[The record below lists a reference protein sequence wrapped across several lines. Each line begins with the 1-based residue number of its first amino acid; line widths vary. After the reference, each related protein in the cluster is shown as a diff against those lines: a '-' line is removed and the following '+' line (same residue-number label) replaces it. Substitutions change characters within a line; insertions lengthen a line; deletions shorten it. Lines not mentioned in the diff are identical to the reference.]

1 MLLKKQTVWLLT
13 MLSLVVVLS
22 VYYITSPEQQQNEL
36 AAVDQEEEKE
46 QEQMETE
53 QTEETAE
60 EPIKNNEEINI
71 DTEKEAQPDANE
83 TETIETETNEKQAS
97 DIEVKDAVDKDAE
110 IITNAAG
117 DEVFETMRMQLLDER
132 SQMKEELEKKIGS
145 TELSAEERSQA
156 KEQMDELNEIAQK
169 ELLLETLLKAK
180 NYNDVLVQADDT
192 QVNITVK
199 AEKQSKAEANKIMQT
214 VRSEL
219 GPLHAVVEFQNAE

>member
-1 MLLKKQTVWLLT
+1 MKLKLKQ
-13 MLSLVVVLS
+13 
-22 VYYITSPEQQQNEL
+22 
-36 AAVDQEEEKE
+36 A
-46 QEQMETE
+46 
-53 QTEETAE
+53 
-60 EPIKNNEEINI
+60 
-71 DTEKEAQPDANE
+71 
-83 TETIETETNEKQAS
+83 NEKQAN
-97 DIEVKDAVDKDAE
+97 DIEVKDAVNKDAE

-180 NYNDVLVQADDT
+180 NYNDVLVQADDK

>member
-46 QEQMETE
+46 Q
-53 QTEETAE
+53 TEETVE
-60 EPIKNNEEINI
+60 EPLKDNEESNT
-71 DTEKEAQPDANE
+71 DTEKEAQPNARSN
-83 TETIETETNEKQAS
+83 ETETNEKQAN
-97 DIEVKDAVDKDAE
+97 DIEVKDAVNKDAE

>member
-46 QEQMETE
+46 Q
-53 QTEETAE
+53 TEETAE
-60 EPIKNNEEINI
+60 EPLKDNEESNT
-71 DTEKEAQPDANE
+71 DTEKEAQPNA
-83 TETIETETNEKQAS
+83 TETETETNEKQAN
-97 DIEVKDAVDKDAE
+97 DIEVKDAVNKDAE

-132 SQMKEELEKKIGS
+132 SQMKEELERKIGS

-180 NYNDVLVQADDT
+180 NYNDVLVQADDK

>member
-46 QEQMETE
+46 Q
-53 QTEETAE
+53 TEETVE
-60 EPIKNNEEINI
+60 EPLKDNEESNT

-83 TETIETETNEKQAS
+83 TETIEIETNEKQAT

>member
-46 QEQMETE
+46 Q
-53 QTEETAE
+53 TEETAE
-60 EPIKNNEEINI
+60 EPLKDNEESNT

-83 TETIETETNEKQAS
+83 TEKIETETNEKQAT

-132 SQMKEELEKKIGS
+132 SQMKEELERKIGS

>member
-46 QEQMETE
+46 Q
-53 QTEETAE
+53 TEETAE
-60 EPIKNNEEINI
+60 EPLKDSEESNT
-71 DTEKEAQPDANE
+71 DTEKEAQPNA
-83 TETIETETNEKQAS
+83 TETETETNEKQAN
-97 DIEVKDAVDKDAE
+97 DIEVKDAVNKDAE

-132 SQMKEELEKKIGS
+132 SQMKEELERKIGS

-180 NYNDVLVQADDT
+180 NYNDVLVQADDK

>member
-46 QEQMETE
+46 Q
-53 QTEETAE
+53 TEETAE
-60 EPIKNNEEINI
+60 EPLKDNEESNT

-83 TETIETETNEKQAS
+83 TEKIETETNEKQAT

>member
-46 QEQMETE
+46 Q
-53 QTEETAE
+53 TEETAE
-60 EPIKNNEEINI
+60 EPLKDNEESNT

-83 TETIETETNEKQAS
+83 TEKIETETNEKQAN

>member
-46 QEQMETE
+46 Q
-53 QTEETAE
+53 TEETAE
-60 EPIKNNEEINI
+60 EPLKDNEESNT
-71 DTEKEAQPDANE
+71 DTEKEAQPNAN
-83 TETIETETNEKQAS
+83 ETETNEKQAN
-97 DIEVKDAVDKDAE
+97 DIEVKDAVNKDAE

>member
-46 QEQMETE
+46 Q
-53 QTEETAE
+53 TEEIVE
-60 EPIKNNEEINI
+60 ESLKDNEESNTDI
-71 DTEKEAQPDANE
+71 EKEAQPDANQTENIE
-83 TETIETETNEKQAS
+83 TETNETETNEKQAN

>member
-46 QEQMETE
+46 Q
-53 QTEETAE
+53 TEETAE
-60 EPIKNNEEINI
+60 EPLKDNEGSKT
-71 DTEKEAQPDANE
+71 DTEKEAKPDNVKPDNE
-83 TETIETETNEKQAS
+83 TEINEKQAK

-117 DEVFETMRMQLLDER
+117 DEVFETMRIQLSDDR

-145 TELSAEERSQA
+145 TELSAEERSRA
-156 KEQMDELNEIAQK
+156 KEKMDELNEIAQK

-180 NYNDVLVQADDT
+180 NYNDVLVQADEREVT
-192 QVNITVK
+192 ITVK

>member
-46 QEQMETE
+46 Q
-53 QTEETAE
+53 TEETAE
-60 EPIKNNEEINI
+60 EPLKDNEESNTN
-71 DTEKEAQPDANE
+71 TEKEAQPNANE
-83 TETIETETNEKQAS
+83 TETETNEKQAN
-97 DIEVKDAVDKDAE
+97 DIEAKDAVNKDAE

-132 SQMKEELEKKIGS
+132 SQMKEELERKIGS
-145 TELSAEERSQA
+145 IELSAEERSQA

-180 NYNDVLVQADDT
+180 NYNDVLVQADDK